1 MNSLYS
7 TCHAL
12 KNGLHRTYPNHRIGD
27 RNGTRARTKRST
39 LDIPM
44 ELSAEISNNLI
55 ESAWAYDLS
64 ARTTIRS
71 VTMVLEVSHIPRT
84 SGCWVKYNDF
94 FTLGHR
100 GMVAWKG
107 PIGSRNALNWFFK
120 GYAGES
126 ELRGNAGLGYRLTLW
141 IQAAEKAVGRLLQPG
156 RSRTGGVRFNSS
168 GLHAAVWAH

>member
-7 TCHAL
+7 TCHAIL

-84 SGCWVKYNDF
+84 SGCWVNCTMISLPWDIAEWSPGKAPSDPE
-94 FTLGHR
+94 TL
-100 GMVAWKG
+100 
-107 PIGSRNALNWFFK
+107 
-120 GYAGES
+120 
-126 ELRGNAGLGYRLTLW
+126 
-141 IQAAEKAVGRLLQPG
+141 
-156 RSRTGGVRFNSS
+156 
-168 GLHAAVWAH
+168 